1 MGILGKKKN
10 YKVKLYSSNPY
21 TVFGKN
27 KGDGRERKWG
37 EERGGERTEKR
48 KKKFS
53 LSCLIYKYS
62 LLVGPT
68 IKISLRDKWREIQFI
83 SGSHHQN
90 YFLSPFLPTK
100 KKKKKKMLAHGGK

>member
-1 MGILGKKKN
+1 M
-10 YKVKLYSSNPY
+10 
-21 TVFGKN
+21 FGKN
-27 KGDGRERKWG
+27 KGDGRERKLGGGGGVW
-37 EERGGERTEKR
+37 EREGRRKDREKE
-48 KKKFS
+48 KKNS

-90 YFLSPFLPTK
+90 YFLSPFLLTK
-100 KKKKKKMLAHGGK
+100 KKKKRKKMLGHVGK

>member
-1 MGILGKKKN
+1 MGGKRGEAKGQRKGKKKN
-10 YKVKLYSSNPY
+10 
-21 TVFGKN
+21 
-27 KGDGRERKWG
+27 
-37 EERGGERTEKR
+37 
-48 KKKFS
+48 S

-90 YFLSPFLPTK
+90 YFLSPFLLTN
-100 KKKKKKMLAHGGK
+100 KKKKKMLGHGGK